1 MIRFT
6 SPQLRQ
12 RRRLSS
18 RPVSMGD
25 AALPSDGSPS
35 LEGVALTV
43 VMPSAAAGYAA
54 ATDNLR
60 TATRWL
66 LTAAAVAGAA
76 MVAGLQLTS
85 IGSLGAG
92 DWPRLV
98 SAAAGLAGALGAVGY
113 MIFRTSRLLTD
124 EWITLAHLELAQFR
138 QRLHSSRHRRDKKR
152 AAAIDHIYEEL
163 QTYRDELYGSVAESI
178 SDLYSRLIQANDA
191 ARKRPSLAQVQTAA
205 ALRSAVDT
213 TVQAANYSY
222 TRSDFAALRK
232 DLARAAAVF
241 VAGVVLF
248 AYAANPPKT
257 AAASGHTTPARQAA
271 SVASGWAYFSPGL
284 GAARWAPRGAGKIR
298 SRGG

>member
-1 MIRFT
+1 MTRFS
-6 SPQLRQ
+6 SPQLHER

-18 RPVSMGD
+18 RPGSMGD
-25 AALPSDGSPS
+25 AALPLEGSPS
-35 LEGVALTV
+35 PESWLLPAAPLAV
-43 VMPSAAAGYAA
+43 AAGYAA

-66 LTAAAVAGAA
+66 LTAAAAAGAA

-113 MIFRTSRLLTD
+113 MVFRTSLLLTD
-124 EWITLAHLELAQFR
+124 EWITLAHLELSQFK
-138 QRLHSSRHRRDKKR
+138 QRLHSSGHRRDKKR
-152 AAAIDHIYEEL
+152 AEAIDRIYEEL
-163 QTYRDELYGSVAESI
+163 NVYRDELYGNVAESI

-191 ARKRPSLAQVQTAA
+191 ARERPSLAQAQTAA

-248 AYAANPPKT
+248 AYAANPPKPVV
-257 AAASGHTTPARQAA
+257 AGSNTTPARQAA
-271 SVASGWAYFSPGL
+271 PAAIGASHIRQGFPP
-284 GAARWAPRGAGKIR
+284 ARPV
-298 SRGG
+298 

>member
-1 MIRFT
+1 
-6 SPQLRQ
+6 
-12 RRRLSS
+12 
-18 RPVSMGD
+18 
-25 AALPSDGSPS
+25 
-35 LEGVALTV
+35 
-43 VMPSAAAGYAA
+43 MPSAAAGYAA

-66 LTAAAVAGAA
+66 LTAAAAAGAA

-98 SAAAGLAGALGAVGY
+98 AAAAGLAGALGAVGY

-138 QRLHSSRHRRDKKR
+138 QRLHSPHRRDKKQ
-152 AAAIDHIYEEL
+152 AEAIDHIYEEL
-163 QTYRDELYGSVAESI
+163 ETYRDELYGSVAESI
-178 SDLYSRLIQANDA
+178 SDLYSKLIQANDA
-191 ARKRPSLAQVQTAA
+191 ARKRPSLAQAQTAA

-257 AAASGHTTPARQAA
+257 AAANSHTTPAKQAA
-271 SVASGWAYFSPGL
+271 SAASGWAHFPPGP
-284 GAARWAPRGAGKIR
+284 GD
-298 SRGG
+298 S

>member
-1 MIRFT
+1 M
-6 SPQLRQ
+6 S
-12 RRRLSS
+12 
-18 RPVSMGD
+18 D
-25 AALPSDGSPS
+25 AALPLDGSPS
-35 LEGVALTV
+35 LEAAALPA
-43 VMPSAAAGYAA
+43 VMPSVAAGYAA

-66 LTAAAVAGAA
+66 LTAAAATGAA

-98 SAAAGLAGALGAVGY
+98 LAAAGLAGALGAVGY

-124 EWITLAHLELAQFR
+124 EWITLAHLELAQFQ
-138 QRLHSSRHRRDKKR
+138 QRLRSSRHRRDKKR
-152 AAAIDHIYEEL
+152 AEAIDHIYEEL
-163 QTYRDELYGSVAESI
+163 QTDRDELYGSVAESI
-178 SDLYSRLIQANDA
+178 SDLYSKLIHANDA
-191 ARKRPSLAQVQTAA
+191 AREHPSLAQAQTAA

-232 DLARAAAVF
+232 DLARAAAIF

-248 AYAANPPKT
+248 AYAANPPKP
-257 AAASGHTTPARQAA
+257 AAASGHTTPARQTASAA
-271 SVASGWAYFSPGL
+271 SGHRTHTVRFPRTRLGRNGPHFGL
-284 GAARWAPRGAGKIR
+284 GAVRWAPRADGNIR
-298 SRGG
+298 SQDG